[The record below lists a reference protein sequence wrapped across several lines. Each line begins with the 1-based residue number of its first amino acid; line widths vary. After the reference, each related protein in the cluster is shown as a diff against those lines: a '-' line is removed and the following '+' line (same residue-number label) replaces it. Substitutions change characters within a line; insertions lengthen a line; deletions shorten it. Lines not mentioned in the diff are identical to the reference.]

1 MTDRSPA
8 AAASAKAAAHAATA
22 APGTGTGES
31 SPLSPAGVRGLKI
44 LIFVM
49 TALIVIALL
58 VIIVRMVQL
67 ASRPKPGDA
76 ARVVA
81 NPVNTGRLSLPA
93 GAVVRHIALDGG
105 RIAVHYDS
113 PTGAGIRVVDL
124 ATGAVVMDLAIE
136 PGVPTR

>member
-8 AAASAKAAAHAATA
+8 AAASAQAAAHAAA
-22 APGTGTGES
+22 AGAGTRES

-58 VIIVRMVQL
+58 VIIARMVQL

-81 NPVNTGRLSLPA
+81 NPVAAGRLSLPA
-93 GAVVRHIALDGG
+93 GAVVRQIALDGG

-113 PTGAGIRVVDL
+113 PTGAGIRVIDL
-124 ATGAVVMDLAIE
+124 ATGAVVTDLAIE